1 MNAKILVVDDQR
13 DLLELLTLSLEQEGY
28 SVATA
33 LNAAQATEQIEK
45 GRPDIILLD
54 ILLPDISGIR
64 LTAKLKNDAQTAHIP
79 VILLTAKDSET
90 DIVVGLSVGA
100 DDYITK
106 PFSTKVLLARIEAV
120 LRRVYAAQPGQDVQH
135 AISAGPVKIFQSG
148 RKVFVDGKPLELTA
162 AEYRLLEAMIN
173 AKGSI
178 VTRKELSQ
186 TLPASGQG
194 QNERV
199 VDVHIASMRKKMGNA
214 RNYIRTVHGQGYR
227 VDF

>member
-13 DLLELLTLSLEQEGY
+13 DLLELLTLRLEQEGY

-33 LNAAQATEQIEK
+33 LNAALATEQIAK
-45 GRPDIILLD
+45 FRPDIILLD

-106 PFSTKVLLARIEAV
+106 PFSTNVLLARIEAV
-120 LRRVYAAQPGQDVQH
+120 LRRVYASQPGQDVQQ

-148 RKVFVDGKPLELTA
+148 RKVFIEGQPLELTA
-162 AEYRLLEAMIN
+162 AEYRLLEALIN
-173 AKGSI
+173 AKGNI
-178 VTRKELSQ
+178 VTRKEMSQ